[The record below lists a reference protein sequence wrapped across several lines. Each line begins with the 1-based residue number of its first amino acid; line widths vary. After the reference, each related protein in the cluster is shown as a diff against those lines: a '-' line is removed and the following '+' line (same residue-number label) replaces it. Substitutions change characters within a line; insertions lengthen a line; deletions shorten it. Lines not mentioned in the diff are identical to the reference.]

1 MGRNIESGSERP
13 TSRSRRR
20 NDGHRIVS
28 GTCCNTAR
36 PSPKRRCLRSKHSR
50 RDSLTGRHSG
60 RAIVRSTFA
69 LRWTTFAWLANR
81 SSRAL
86 ASVSEGWSGL
96 RGSNPCPR
104 LGKPLYYHCTK
115 PAIRELVSWRIVEWV
130 NSRTIVDSPIRQL
143 TNSPTHEFANSRI
156 RQLTNSPIVSIT
168 IVSVQLPRRAS
179 RPSCP
184 ASSLPDSAAAAVRCS
199 TDAR

>member
-115 PAIRELVSWRIVEWV
+115 PALTVRLKADTTYLVLTVRLKADTTYGREVYHARI
-130 NSRTIVDSPIRQL
+130 SPITSSRFRAI
-143 TNSPTHEFANSRI
+143 NSGVF
-156 RQLTNSPIVSIT
+156 
-168 IVSVQLPRRAS
+168 AS
-179 RPSCP
+179 RFSRSSGSVFDGRTLKCQSGYSTEIPS
-184 ASSLPDSAAAAVRCS
+184 SSY
-199 TDAR
+199 